1 MAVPEMVSVNTLYR
15 LRELSG
21 ITWRYYFLAI
31 VLLPLVDIS
40 LRASGYG
47 RTRQRMQRIFLRPSG
62 APLSTI
68 SPEQLVEPMARGVS
82 LAGRRSLW
90 PTSCLRQA
98 LLLEVLLARKGIA
111 SKLKIGVRPGES
123 GGVDAH
129 AWVERDGRVL
139 IGGEHASQ
147 QYASLI

>member
-1 MAVPEMVSVNTLYR
+1 MAVLAMTPVHTLSR
-15 LRELSG
+15 LRSLSG
-21 ITWRYYFLAI
+21 ITWRYYLVSAL
-31 VLLPLVDIS
+31 LLPLVDLS
-40 LRASGYG
+40 LRASGYA
-47 RTRQRMQRIFLRPSG
+47 RTRQRMERLFVNASVAPSCCG
-62 APLSTI
+62 DA
-68 SPEQLVEPMARGVS
+68 EQLAEPIARGVS

-98 LLLEVLLARKGIA
+98 LLLQVLLARKGIA
-111 SKLKIGVRPGES
+111 SEVRIGVRAGEA

-147 QYASLI
+147 QYARLI

>member
-1 MAVPEMVSVNTLYR
+1 MAVLAMTPVHTFSR
-15 LRELSG
+15 LRSLSG
-21 ITWRYYFLAI
+21 ITWRYYFLAV

-40 LRASGYG
+40 LRASGYA
-47 RTRQRMQRIFLRPSG
+47 RTRQRMQRIFLRSPG
-62 APLSTI
+62 LPVPTN
-68 SPEQLVEPMARGVS
+68 SPERLAAPMARGVS

-98 LLLEVLLARKGIA
+98 LLLHVLLARKGIA
-111 SKLKIGVRPGES
+111 SDLKIGVRAGEA

>member
-1 MAVPEMVSVNTLYR
+1 MAVLAMTPVHTFSR
-15 LRELSG
+15 LRNLSG
-21 ITWRYYFLAI
+21 ITWRYYFLAFA
-31 VLLPLVDIS
+31 LLPLVDIS
-40 LRASGYG
+40 LRASGYA
-47 RTRQRMQRIFLRPSG
+47 RTRQRMQRIFLRSPG
-62 APLSTI
+62 LPVPTN
-68 SPEQLVEPMARGVS
+68 SPEWLAEPMARGVS

-98 LLLEVLLARKGIA
+98 LLLHVLLARKGIA
-111 SKLKIGVRPGES
+111 SDLKIGVRAGEA

>member
-68 SPEQLVEPMARGVS
+68 SSERLVEPMARGVS

-98 LLLEVLLARKGIA
+98 LLLHVLLARKGIA
-111 SKLKIGVRPGES
+111 SDLKIGVRAGEA